1 MVGRSSAIQAVRELV
16 EKVAPTDA
24 TVLISG
30 ESGSGKELVA
40 QAIHARS
47 TRVAGPFL
55 GINCGALP
63 PSLIESELFGF
74 ERGSFTGAARS
85 HAGMVERA
93 SGGTLFLDEVTEMS
107 ADMQTR
113 LLRFLETQRF
123 FRVGGSREIQ
133 TDVRVVAATNRS
145 PIQAVRDGAM
155 REDLLYRLAVFPI
168 SLAPLRERGEDVVL
182 LAEHFLNDLNVR
194 HQTQHEFSQAA
205 RQTLREYH
213 WPGNVRELKN
223 AIERAYILCEH
234 QLELQ
239 PMHIHAP
246 AAGQASMQDEF
257 GGITVPMGSSLAQA
271 ERWLIEA
278 TLAHWAGNK
287 NRAAK
292 TLGCSLKTLYN
303 KLAIYDRQGMEA
315 RACSVPA
322 RTWAKHP
329 ITSAGPERSKPWQG
343 Y

>member
-1 MVGRSSAIQAVRELV
+1 MNDMANWMVGGSAAMQAIRDLV
-16 EKVAPTDA
+16 DKVAPTDA

-47 TRVAGPFL
+47 LRSSGPFL

-74 ERGSFTGAARS
+74 ERGSFTGASRS

-123 FRVGGSREIQ
+123 YRVGGSQELR

-145 PIQAVRDGAM
+145 PVQAVRDGSM

-182 LAEHFLNDLNVR
+182 LADHFLAELNQR
-194 HQTQHEFSQAA
+194 NNGAKTFSDSAC
-205 RQTLREYH
+205 RTLREYR

-223 AIERAYILCEH
+223 AIERAYILAE
-234 QLELQ
+234 QELDLQ
-239 PMHIHAP
+239 PMNIHAI
-246 AAGQASMQDEF
+246 AERASRSDGE
-257 GGITVPMGSSLAQA
+257 GGIQVPIGSSLAQA

-287 NRAAK
+287 NRAAR

-303 KLAIYDRQGMEA
+303 KLAAYERQEIGA
-315 RACSVPA
+315 HA
-322 RTWAKHP
+322 
-329 ITSAGPERSKPWQG
+329 
-343 Y
+343 

>member
-1 MVGRSSAIQAVRELV
+1 MTDMSNWMVGRSSAIETVRDLIG
-16 EKVAPTDA
+16 KVAPTEA

-47 TRVAGPFL
+47 PRSCGPFL

-63 PSLIESELFGF
+63 PTLIESELFGF

-85 HAGMVERA
+85 HAGLVERA

-123 FRVGGSREIQ
+123 FRVGGSQEIG
-133 TDVRVVAATNRS
+133 TDVRVIAATNRS
-145 PIQAVRDGAM
+145 PVQAVRDGVL

-168 SLAPLRERGEDVVL
+168 NLAPLRERGDDVLL
-182 LAEHFLNDLNVR
+182 LAEHFLAELNAR
-194 HQTQHEFSQAA
+194 HGTRKLFGASAL
-205 RQTLREYH
+205 QTLRQYP

-223 AIERAYILCEH
+223 AIERAFIVCE
-234 QLELQ
+234 QEMELQ
-239 PMHIHAP
+239 PMHIHPPEGAR
-246 AAGQASMQDEF
+246 SVMHDSE
-257 GGITVPMGSSLAQA
+257 GGIRVPIGSSLAQA

-303 KLAIYDRQGMEA
+303 KLAMYERQA
-315 RACSVPA
+315 LQAHA
-322 RTWAKHP
+322 
-329 ITSAGPERSKPWQG
+329 
-343 Y
+343 

>member
-1 MVGRSSAIQAVRELV
+1 MTDMSNCMVGRSSAIQAVRELV
-16 EKVAPTDA
+16 AKVAPTDA

-47 TRVAGPFL
+47 ARGGGPFL

-74 ERGSFTGAARS
+74 ERGSFTGASRS

-123 FRVGGSREIQ
+123 FRVGGSQELH

-145 PIQAVRDGAM
+145 PIQAVREGAM

-168 SLAPLRERGEDVVL
+168 SLAPLRERGDDVVL
-182 LAEHFLNDLNVR
+182 LAEHFLGQLNAR
-194 HQTQHEFSQAA
+194 HGTVKSFSNAA
-205 RQTLREYH
+205 RHTLRDYH

-223 AIERAYILCEH
+223 AIERAFILCE
-234 QLELQ
+234 QELELQ
-239 PMHIHAP
+239 PMDVHAS
-246 AAGQASMQDEF
+246 ADRTLSAGAD
-257 GGITVPMGSSLAQA
+257 GGIQVPIGSSLAQA

-287 NRAAK
+287 NRAAR

-303 KLAIYDRQGMEA
+303 KLAAYERQGMG
-315 RACSVPA
+315 
-322 RTWAKHP
+322 
-329 ITSAGPERSKPWQG
+329 AGA
-343 Y
+343 

>member
-1 MVGRSSAIQAVRELV
+1 MTDMSDCMVGRSSAIRAVRELV

-24 TVLISG
+24 TVLITG

-47 TRVAGPFL
+47 GRGAGPFL
-55 GINCGALP
+55 GVNCGALP
-63 PSLIESELFGF
+63 PTLIESELFGF
-74 ERGSFTGAARS
+74 ERGSFTGASRT
-85 HAGMVERA
+85 HTGLVERA

-123 FRVGGSREIQ
+123 YRVGGSQELR

-145 PIQAVRDGAM
+145 PVQAVREGSM

-168 SLAPLRERGEDVVL
+168 SLAPLRERGDDVGL
-182 LAEHFLNDLNVR
+182 LAEHFLAELNQR
-194 HQTQHEFSQAA
+194 HETAKVFSAA
-205 RQTLREYH
+205 SLRTLREYH

-223 AIERAYILCEH
+223 AIERAYILYAQEMD
-234 QLELQ
+234 LQ
-239 PMHIHAP
+239 PMNIHAP
-246 AAGQASMQDEF
+246 SSDRALRSDAD
-257 GGITVPMGSSLAQA
+257 GGIQVPIGSSLAQA

-287 NRAAK
+287 NRAAR

-303 KLAIYDRQGMEA
+303 KLAAYERQGVGA
-315 RACSVPA
+315 QA
-322 RTWAKHP
+322 
-329 ITSAGPERSKPWQG
+329 
-343 Y
+343 

>member
-1 MVGRSSAIQAVRELV
+1 MTDISQVMVGRSSAIQAVRELV

-47 TRVAGPFL
+47 PRGSGPFL

-63 PSLIESELFGF
+63 PTLIESELFGF
-74 ERGSFTGAARS
+74 ERGSFTGASRS

-123 FRVGGSREIQ
+123 FRVGGSHELH

-145 PIQAVRDGAM
+145 PVQAVREGAM

-182 LAEHFLNDLNVR
+182 LANHFLDELNGR
-194 HQTQHEFSQAA
+194 HGSAKSFSAAA
-205 RQTLREYH
+205 RRTLHEYT

-223 AIERAYILCEH
+223 AIERAFIICE
-234 QLELQ
+234 QELELQ
-239 PMHIHAP
+239 PMNIHAP
-246 AAGQASMQDEF
+246 GNARTARSDND
-257 GGITVPMGSSLAQA
+257 GGIQVPIGSSLAQA

-287 NRAAK
+287 NRAAR

-303 KLAIYDRQGMEA
+303 KLAAYERQGVGA
-315 RACSVPA
+315 QA
-322 RTWAKHP
+322 
-329 ITSAGPERSKPWQG
+329 
-343 Y
+343 

>member
-1 MVGRSSAIQAVRELV
+1 MTDMSQRMVGRSSVIQAVRELV

-63 PSLIESELFGF
+63 PTLIESELFGF
-74 ERGSFTGAARS
+74 ERGSFTGASRS
-85 HAGMVERA
+85 HAGLVERA

-123 FRVGGSREIQ
+123 FRVGGSQELH

-145 PIQAVRDGAM
+145 PIQAVRDGCM

-182 LAEHFLNDLNVR
+182 LADHFLAELNQR
-194 HQTQHEFSQAA
+194 NNGAKTFSDSAC
-205 RQTLREYH
+205 RTLREYR

-223 AIERAYILCEH
+223 AIERAYILAE
-234 QLELQ
+234 QELDLQ
-239 PMHIHAP
+239 PMNIHAI
-246 AAGQASMQDEF
+246 AERASRSDGE
-257 GGITVPMGSSLAQA
+257 GGIQVPIGSSLAQA

-287 NRAAK
+287 NRAAR

-303 KLAIYDRQGMEA
+303 KLAAYERQEIGA
-315 RACSVPA
+315 HA
-322 RTWAKHP
+322 
-329 ITSAGPERSKPWQG
+329 
-343 Y
+343 

>member
-1 MVGRSSAIQAVRELV
+1 MTDMSSWMVGRSDAIESVRDLIV
-16 EKVAPTDA
+16 KVAPTEA

-47 TRVAGPFL
+47 QRSSGPLL

-63 PSLIESELFGF
+63 PTLIESELFGF

-123 FRVGGSREIQ
+123 FRVGGSQEIR
-133 TDVRVVAATNRS
+133 TDVRVIAATNRS
-145 PIQAVRDGAM
+145 PVQAVRDGAL

-168 SLAPLRERGEDVVL
+168 NLAPLRERGDDVL
-182 LAEHFLNDLNVR
+182 LLAQHFLAELNSR
-194 HQTQHEFSQAA
+194 HGTDKIFSASA
-205 RQTLREYH
+205 LQTLREYH

-223 AIERAYILCEH
+223 AIERGFIVCE
-234 QLELQ
+234 QEMELQ
-239 PMHIHAP
+239 PMNIRAP
-246 AAGQASMQDEF
+246 EGARSAVHDSE
-257 GGITVPMGSSLAQA
+257 GGIRVPIGSSLAQA

-303 KLAIYDRQGMEA
+303 KLAMYERQSMEA
-315 RACSVPA
+315 HAS
-322 RTWAKHP
+322 
-329 ITSAGPERSKPWQG
+329 
-343 Y
+343 

>member
-1 MVGRSSAIQAVRELV
+1 MTDMSNWMVGRSDAIETVRDLIG
-16 EKVAPTDA
+16 KVAPTEA
-24 TVLISG
+24 TVFISG

-47 TRVAGPFL
+47 LRSSGPFL
-55 GINCGALP
+55 GVNCGALP
-63 PSLIESELFGF
+63 PTLIESELFGF

-93 SGGTLFLDEVTEMS
+93 SGGTLFLDEVTEMG

-123 FRVGGSREIQ
+123 FRVGGSQEIR
-133 TDVRVVAATNRS
+133 TDVRVIAATNRS
-145 PIQAVRDGAM
+145 PVQAVRDGVL

-168 SLAPLRERGEDVVL
+168 TLAPLRERGEDVHL
-182 LAEHFLNDLNVR
+182 LAGHFLGELNAR
-194 HQTQHEFSQAA
+194 HGTHKQFGASAL
-205 RQTLREYH
+205 QTLREYH

-223 AIERAYILCEH
+223 AIERAFIVCE
-234 QLELQ
+234 QEMELQ

-246 AAGQASMQDEF
+246 AGAGNATHDGE
-257 GGITVPMGSSLAQA
+257 GGIRVPIGSSLAQA

-303 KLAIYDRQGMEA
+303 KLAMYERQGMQA
-315 RACSVPA
+315 HA
-322 RTWAKHP
+322 
-329 ITSAGPERSKPWQG
+329 
-343 Y
+343 

>member
-1 MVGRSSAIQAVRELV
+1 MAETANLMVGRSAAMQTVRDLV
-16 EKVAPTDA
+16 DKVAPTEA

-40 QAIHARS
+40 QAIHTGSGRAS
-47 TRVAGPFL
+47 GPFL

-63 PSLIESELFGF
+63 PTLIESELFGF
-74 ERGSFTGAARS
+74 ERGSFTGAGRS
-85 HAGMVERA
+85 HAGLVERA

-123 FRVGGSREIQ
+123 FRVGGSQEIQ
-133 TDVRVVAATNRS
+133 TDVRVVAATNRP
-145 PIQAVRDGAM
+145 PIQAVRDGAL

-168 SLAPLRERGEDVVL
+168 TLAPLRERGDDVL
-182 LAEHFLNDLNVR
+182 LLAAHFLGELN
-194 HQTQHEFSQAA
+194 A
-205 RQTLREYH
+205 RQHASKVFSASAQQVLREYY

-223 AIERAYILCEH
+223 AIERAFIINERE
-234 QLELQ
+234 LELQ
-239 PMHIHAP
+239 PMNIHAESSAH
-246 AAGQASMQDEF
+246 AALHDSD
-257 GGITVPMGSSLAQA
+257 GGIRVPIGSSLAQA

-303 KLAIYDRQGMEA
+303 KLATYERQGMEA
-315 RACSVPA
+315 HA
-322 RTWAKHP
+322 
-329 ITSAGPERSKPWQG
+329 
-343 Y
+343 

>member
-1 MVGRSSAIQAVRELV
+1 MTEMSQVMVGRSSAIQAVRDMV

-47 TRVAGPFL
+47 PRGGGPFL
-55 GINCGALP
+55 GINCGALAP
-63 PSLIESELFGF
+63 TLIESELFGF
-74 ERGSFTGAARS
+74 ERGSFTGASRS
-85 HAGMVERA
+85 HAGVVERA

-113 LLRFLETQRF
+113 LLRFLETQRY
-123 FRVGGSREIQ
+123 FRVGGSQELR

-145 PIQAVRDGAM
+145 PVQAVREGAM

-168 SLAPLRERGEDVVL
+168 SLAPLRERGDDVVL
-182 LAEHFLNDLNVR
+182 LAEHFLDDLNLR
-194 HQTQHEFSQAA
+194 HGRSKRFGAAA
-205 RQTLREYH
+205 RRTLREYN

-223 AIERAYILCEH
+223 AIERAFILCE
-234 QLELQ
+234 QELELQ
-239 PMHIHAP
+239 PMHVHP
-246 AAGQASMQDEF
+246 AANEHSVRTDSE
-257 GGITVPMGSSLAQA
+257 GGIQVPIGSSLAQA

-287 NRAAK
+287 NRAAR

-303 KLAIYDRQGMEA
+303 KLAAYERQGIGA
-315 RACSVPA
+315 QA
-322 RTWAKHP
+322 
-329 ITSAGPERSKPWQG
+329 
-343 Y
+343 

>member
-1 MVGRSSAIQAVRELV
+1 METRMTDIANWMVGRSSAIQAVRDLV
-16 EKVAPTDA
+16 DKVAPTDA

-47 TRVAGPFL
+47 ARGSGPFL

-63 PSLIESELFGF
+63 PTLIESELFGF

-113 LLRFLETQRF
+113 LLRFLETRCF
-123 FRVGGSREIQ
+123 FRVGGTQEIK

-145 PIQAVRDGAM
+145 PVQAVRDGSL

-168 SLAPLRERGEDVVL
+168 NLAPLRERGEDVVL
-182 LAEHFLNDLNVR
+182 LAEHFLAEINAR
-194 HQTQHEFSQAA
+194 HDTAKVFSGGAK
-205 RQTLREYH
+205 QTLCEYR

-223 AIERAYILCEH
+223 AVERAYILSEH
-234 QLELQ
+234 ELQLQ
-239 PMHIHAP
+239 PMNLHA
-246 AAGQASMQDEF
+246 AASDDGARHADAE
-257 GGITVPMGSSLAQA
+257 GISVPIGSSLAEA

-303 KLAIYDRQGMEA
+303 KLAIYGQQQQGMETHA
-315 RACSVPA
+315 
-322 RTWAKHP
+322 
-329 ITSAGPERSKPWQG
+329 
-343 Y
+343 

>member
-1 MVGRSSAIQAVRELV
+1 MVGRSNVMQAVRELV

-47 TRVAGPFL
+47 SRGAGPFL

-74 ERGSFTGAARS
+74 ERGSFTGAGRT
-85 HAGMVERA
+85 HTGMVERA

-168 SLAPLRERGEDVVL
+168 TLAPLRARGDDVL
-182 LAEHFLNDLNVR
+182 LLARHFLNELNVR
-194 HQTQHEFSQAA
+194 NGTHREFSHAA
-205 RQTLREYH
+205 HQTLREYH

-223 AIERAYILCEH
+223 TIERAYIMCEQ

-239 PMHIHAP
+239 PLHLRA
-246 AAGQASMQDEF
+246 AAGEPSSIENSGA
-257 GGITVPMGSSLAQA
+257 GISVPIGSSLAQT

-278 TLAHWAGNK
+278 TLAHWGGNK
-287 NRAAK
+287 NRAAR

-303 KLAIYDRQGMEA
+303 KLAIYERAGMEA
-315 RACSVPA
+315 RGCNA
-322 RTWAKHP
+322 
-329 ITSAGPERSKPWQG
+329 SAHA
-343 Y
+343 

>member
-1 MVGRSSAIQAVRELV
+1 MTDMSNCMVGRSNAIKAVRELV

-24 TVLISG
+24 TVLITG

-47 TRVAGPFL
+47 LRGAGPFL

-63 PSLIESELFGF
+63 PTLIESELFGF
-74 ERGSFTGAARS
+74 ERGSFTGASRT
-85 HAGMVERA
+85 HAGLVERA

-123 FRVGGSREIQ
+123 YRVGGSQELR

-145 PIQAVRDGAM
+145 PVQAVRDGSM

-168 SLAPLRERGEDVVL
+168 SLAPLRERGDDVVL
-182 LAEHFLNDLNVR
+182 LAEHFLDELNARNDTAKQFADSAL
-194 HQTQHEFSQAA
+194 H
-205 RQTLREYH
+205 TLRDYH

-223 AIERAYILCEH
+223 AIERAFIMCAQELD
-234 QLELQ
+234 LQ

-246 AAGQASMQDEF
+246 STDRAARADGD
-257 GGITVPMGSSLAQA
+257 GGIQVPIGSSLAQA

-287 NRAAK
+287 NRAAR

-303 KLAIYDRQGMEA
+303 KLAAYERQGVGA
-315 RACSVPA
+315 QA
-322 RTWAKHP
+322 
-329 ITSAGPERSKPWQG
+329 
-343 Y
+343 

>member
-1 MVGRSSAIQAVRELV
+1 MADTPNLMVGRSTVIQAVRDLV
-16 EKVAPTDA
+16 DKVAPTDA

-47 TRVAGPFL
+47 ARSSGPFL

-63 PSLIESELFGF
+63 PTLIESELFGF

-85 HAGMVERA
+85 HSGMVERA

-113 LLRFLETQRF
+113 LLRFLETRRF
-123 FRVGGSREIQ
+123 FRVGGTQEIQ
-133 TDVRVVAATNRS
+133 TDVRVVAATNR
-145 PIQAVRDGAM
+145 PPVQAVREGTL

-168 SLAPLRERGEDVVL
+168 TLAPLRERGEDIVL
-182 LAEHFLNDLNVR
+182 LADHFLLELNARNGTSKV
-194 HQTQHEFSQAA
+194 FGDAA
-205 RQTLREYH
+205 QRKLREYH

-223 AIERAYILCEH
+223 AIERAYILSDRELDLEPMNIRAETSGGELLAVHEEH
-234 QLELQ
+234 
-239 PMHIHAP
+239 
-246 AAGQASMQDEF
+246 
-257 GGITVPMGSSLAQA
+257 GGVHVPIGSSLAQA

-292 TLGCSLKTLYN
+292 MLGCSLKTLYN
-303 KLAIYDRQGMEA
+303 KLAAYERQGMQA
-315 RACSVPA
+315 HA
-322 RTWAKHP
+322 
-329 ITSAGPERSKPWQG
+329 
-343 Y
+343 

>member
-1 MVGRSSAIQAVRELV
+1 MTDTSNVMVGRSTVIQAVRDLV
-16 EKVAPTDA
+16 DKVAPTDA

-47 TRVAGPFL
+47 ARSSGPFL

-63 PSLIESELFGF
+63 PTLIESELFGF

-113 LLRFLETQRF
+113 LLRFLETRRF
-123 FRVGGSREIQ
+123 FRVGGTQEIQ
-133 TDVRVVAATNRS
+133 TDVRVVAATNRP
-145 PIQAVRDGAM
+145 PIQAVREGSL

-168 SLAPLRERGEDVVL
+168 ALAPLRERGDDIVL
-182 LAEHFLNDLNVR
+182 LADHFLLELNARNETSKV
-194 HQTQHEFSQAA
+194 FSSGA
-205 RQTLREYH
+205 RRKLREYH

-223 AIERAYILCEH
+223 AIERAYILSDGELD
-234 QLELQ
+234 LE
-239 PMHIHAP
+239 PMNIHADASTDVR
-246 AAGQASMQDEF
+246 AAVHEDH
-257 GGITVPMGSSLAQA
+257 GGVRVPIGSSLEQA

-292 TLGCSLKTLYN
+292 MLGCSLKTLYN
-303 KLAIYDRQGMEA
+303 KLAAYERQGMQA
-315 RACSVPA
+315 HA
-322 RTWAKHP
+322 
-329 ITSAGPERSKPWQG
+329 
-343 Y
+343 

>member
-1 MVGRSSAIQAVRELV
+1 MTDMSNCMVGRSSAIQAVRELV

-47 TRVAGPFL
+47 SRGAGPFL

-63 PSLIESELFGF
+63 PTLIESELFGF
-74 ERGSFTGAARS
+74 ERGSFTGASRS

-113 LLRFLETQRF
+113 LLRFLETQRY
-123 FRVGGSREIQ
+123 FRVGGSQELR

-145 PIQAVRDGAM
+145 PIQAVREGAM

-168 SLAPLRERGEDVVL
+168 SLAPLRERGDDVGL
-182 LAEHFLNDLNVR
+182 LADHFLNELNVR
-194 HQTQHEFSQAA
+194 GGCSKTFSAAA
-205 RQTLREYH
+205 RRTLREYK

-223 AIERAYILCEH
+223 AIERAFIICEQ

-239 PMHIHAP
+239 PMNIHVGSGER
-246 AAGQASMQDEF
+246 AARADGD
-257 GGITVPMGSSLAQA
+257 GGIQVPIGSSLAQA

-287 NRAAK
+287 NRAAR

-303 KLAIYDRQGMEA
+303 KLAAYERQGVGA
-315 RACSVPA
+315 QA
-322 RTWAKHP
+322 
-329 ITSAGPERSKPWQG
+329 
-343 Y
+343 

>member
-1 MVGRSSAIQAVRELV
+1 MTDMSNCMVGRSNAIKAVRELV

-24 TVLISG
+24 TVLITG

-47 TRVAGPFL
+47 LRGAGPFL

-63 PSLIESELFGF
+63 PTLIESELFGF
-74 ERGSFTGAARS
+74 ERGSFTGASRT
-85 HAGMVERA
+85 HAGLVERA

-123 FRVGGSREIQ
+123 YRVGGAQELR

-145 PIQAVRDGAM
+145 PVQAVRDGSM

-168 SLAPLRERGEDVVL
+168 SLAPLRERGDDVVL
-182 LAEHFLNDLNVR
+182 LAEHFLDELNARNDTVKKFAGSAL
-194 HQTQHEFSQAA
+194 H
-205 RQTLREYH
+205 TLRDYH

-223 AIERAYILCEH
+223 AIERAFIMCPQE
-234 QLELQ
+234 LELQ
-239 PMHIHAP
+239 PMNIHSP
-246 AAGQASMQDEF
+246 STDRAARADGD
-257 GGITVPMGSSLAQA
+257 GGIQVPIGSSLAQA

-287 NRAAK
+287 NRAAR

-303 KLAIYDRQGMEA
+303 KLAAYERQGVGA
-315 RACSVPA
+315 QA
-322 RTWAKHP
+322 
-329 ITSAGPERSKPWQG
+329 
-343 Y
+343 

>member
-1 MVGRSSAIQAVRELV
+1 MIDMSNWMVGRSAVIETVRDLIV
-16 EKVAPTDA
+16 KVAPTDA

-47 TRVAGPFL
+47 LRSSGPFL

-63 PSLIESELFGF
+63 PTLIESELFGF

-123 FRVGGSREIQ
+123 FRVGGSQEIR
-133 TDVRVVAATNRS
+133 TDVRVIAASNRS
-145 PIQAVRDGAM
+145 PVQAVREGAL

-168 SLAPLRERGEDVVL
+168 NLAPLRERGDDVRL
-182 LAEHFLNDLNVR
+182 LADHFLAELN
-194 HQTQHEFSQAA
+194 A
-205 RQTLREYH
+205 RQGTHKVFGSRALQTLREYH

-223 AIERAYILCEH
+223 AIERAFIVCEND
-234 QLELQ
+234 LELQ

-246 AAGQASMQDEF
+246 EGARSAVRDSE
-257 GGITVPMGSSLAQA
+257 GGIRVPIGSSLAQA

-303 KLAIYDRQGMEA
+303 KLAMYERQGMEA
-315 RACSVPA
+315 HA
-322 RTWAKHP
+322 
-329 ITSAGPERSKPWQG
+329 
-343 Y
+343 

>member
-1 MVGRSSAIQAVRELV
+1 MTDASNLMVGRSTAIQAVRELV

-47 TRVAGPFL
+47 ARSSGPFL
-55 GINCGALP
+55 GVNCGALP
-63 PSLIESELFGF
+63 PTLIESELFGF

-85 HAGMVERA
+85 HAGLVERA

-113 LLRFLETQRF
+113 LLRFLETRRF
-123 FRVGGSREIQ
+123 FRVGGTQEIQ
-133 TDVRVVAATNRS
+133 TDVRVLAATNRS
-145 PIQAVRDGAM
+145 PIQAVREGSL

-168 SLAPLRERGEDVVL
+168 ALAPLRERGEDIVL
-182 LAEHFLNDLNVR
+182 LADHFLVELNARNSTSKVFG
-194 HQTQHEFSQAA
+194 QHAQ
-205 RQTLREYH
+205 RTLREYD

-223 AIERAYILCEH
+223 AIERAYILGDRELV
-234 QLELQ
+234 LE
-239 PMHIHAP
+239 PMNLHA
-246 AAGQASMQDEF
+246 AVASGRAVTHEDH
-257 GGITVPMGSSLAQA
+257 GGVRVPIGSSLAQA

-287 NRAAK
+287 ARAAK
-292 TLGCSLKTLYN
+292 MLGCSLKTLYN
-303 KLAIYDRQGMEA
+303 KLAAYERQGMQA
-315 RACSVPA
+315 HA
-322 RTWAKHP
+322 
-329 ITSAGPERSKPWQG
+329 
-343 Y
+343 

>member
-1 MVGRSSAIQAVRELV
+1 MTDISNCMVGRSDAIKAVRELV

-24 TVLISG
+24 TVLITG

-47 TRVAGPFL
+47 LRGAGPFL

-63 PSLIESELFGF
+63 PTLIESELFGF
-74 ERGSFTGAARS
+74 ERGSFTGASRT
-85 HAGMVERA
+85 HAGLVERA

-123 FRVGGSREIQ
+123 YRVGGSQELR

-145 PIQAVRDGAM
+145 PVQAVRDGSM

-168 SLAPLRERGEDVVL
+168 SLAPLRERGDDVVL
-182 LAEHFLNDLNVR
+182 LAEHFLNDLN
-194 HQTQHEFSQAA
+194 A
-205 RQTLREYH
+205 RNDTAKSFADSALHTLRDYH

-223 AIERAYILCEH
+223 AIERAFIMCPQELD
-234 QLELQ
+234 LQ
-239 PMHIHAP
+239 PMNIHAP
-246 AAGQASMQDEF
+246 SNDRAARADGD
-257 GGITVPMGSSLAQA
+257 GGIQVPIGSSLAQA

-287 NRAAK
+287 NRAAR

-303 KLAIYDRQGMEA
+303 KLAAYERQGVGA
-315 RACSVPA
+315 QA
-322 RTWAKHP
+322 
-329 ITSAGPERSKPWQG
+329 
-343 Y
+343 

>member
-1 MVGRSSAIQAVRELV
+1 MTDMSDCMVGRSSAIRAVRELV
-16 EKVAPTDA
+16 AKVAPTDA
-24 TVLISG
+24 TVLITG

-47 TRVAGPFL
+47 TRGSGPFL

-63 PSLIESELFGF
+63 PTLIESELFGF
-74 ERGSFTGAARS
+74 ERGSFTGASRT
-85 HAGMVERA
+85 HTGLVERA

-123 FRVGGSREIQ
+123 YRVGGSQELR

-145 PIQAVRDGAM
+145 PVQAVRDGAM

-168 SLAPLRERGEDVVL
+168 SLAPLRERGDDVVL
-182 LAEHFLNDLNVR
+182 LAEHFLEELNLR
-194 HQTQHEFSQAA
+194 NETSKTFSAA
-205 RQTLREYH
+205 ALRTLREYH

-223 AIERAYILCEH
+223 AIERAYILGAQE
-234 QLELQ
+234 LDLQ
-239 PMHIHAP
+239 PMNIHA
-246 AAGQASMQDEF
+246 ASSDRPLRAEGE
-257 GGITVPMGSSLAQA
+257 GGIQVPIGSSLAQA

-287 NRAAK
+287 NRAAR

-303 KLAIYDRQGMEA
+303 KLAAYERQGVGA
-315 RACSVPA
+315 QA
-322 RTWAKHP
+322 
-329 ITSAGPERSKPWQG
+329 
-343 Y
+343 